1 MVLSTT
7 DSFSQVGIKD
17 ETRDQLTQ
25 EDFISFAINVSILM
39 KPFLWRTCPT
49 LTNLLVLI
57 NFFAMAISYYLFHL

>member
-17 ETRDQLTQ
+17 ETRDQLPQ

-39 KPFLWRTCPT
+39 KPFL
-49 LTNLLVLI
+49 
-57 NFFAMAISYYLFHL
+57 